1 MPILYA
7 CMINLRRTILVEAL
21 GTRTQSDFK
30 SQVLKYHQQFDRFGK
45 KYVNLNNEL
54 NLSYRDN
61 KEYAMVCIAN
71 AEDIK
76 ELEA

>member
-7 CMINLRRTILVEAL
+7 CMINLRRTILAEAL
-21 GTRTQSDFK
+21 GTKTESGFK

-45 KYVNLNNEL
+45 KYVNVNDEL

-61 KEYAMVCIAN
+61 KDYAVVCIAN
-71 AEDIK
+71 SYDIK
-76 ELEA
+76 EMEA